1 MNLKLKATL
10 LWVLA
15 LIGSTLVVFMLFAV
29 VWLIL
34 AYPGIV
40 FSIAMGV
47 FMIYVLISAWVSIY
61 YHVKS
66 KEANKMLKF
75 KEGQTYICTKSEA
88 PWWTEGKEYQV
99 RLCVDG
105 DLYLIDDD
113 CDAYNDAYI
122 NTLETKFKLL
132 TK

>member
-10 LWVLA
+10 LWVLGW
-15 LIGSTLVVFMLFAV
+15 IVSTLVVFILFATAY
-29 VWLIL
+29 LIL
-34 AYPGIV
+34 AYTGIV
-40 FSIAMGV
+40 FSIVMGV
-47 FMIYVLISAWVSIY
+47 FIIYVLVSAWVSIY
-61 YHVKS
+61 QHLKS

-122 NTLETKFKLL
+122 NTLETKFKL
-132 TK
+132 KEK

>member
-1 MNLKLKATL
+1 
-10 LWVLA
+10 
-15 LIGSTLVVFMLFAV
+15 
-29 VWLIL
+29 
-34 AYPGIV
+34 
-40 FSIAMGV
+40 
-47 FMIYVLISAWVSIY
+47 
-61 YHVKS
+61 
-66 KEANKMLKF
+66 MLKF

-122 NTLETKFKLL
+122 NTLETKFKL
-132 TK
+132 KEEKQC